1 MNRRL
6 LALALV
12 LGVLT
17 LGGFTSA
24 AESKSDSSKDEQ
36 TIWDKERAYWH
47 YVEKKDLAAYK
58 NLWHENFLGWPSV
71 SPAPVQKDHITDWI
85 TNQTRKGLTFKV
97 GEFKPAA
104 LQVTGRV
111 AAACYWITLTWLDK
125 DGKGTPST
133 IRITH
138 AWLRDG
144 DEWRIISGMSM
155 PEPKPATK

>member
-1 MNRRL
+1 MHKFIIA

-12 LGVLT
+12 VVGPANA
-17 LGGFTSA
+17 SEEA
-24 AESKSDSSKDEQ
+24 EQ
-36 TIWDKERAYWH
+36 TLWAKERAYWQ
-47 YVEKKDLAAYK
+47 YVEKNDLAAYK

-71 SPAPVQKDHITDWI
+71 SPAPVHKDGITDWI
-85 TNQTRKGLTFKV
+85 TSETSKGLTFKA

-104 LQVTGRV
+104 LQVIGHV

-138 AWLRDG
+138 SWLRDG
-144 DEWRIISGMSM
+144 GEWRIISGMSM